1 MTSDPKQDNDAVVLE
16 RHDDVVVVQ
25 LNSPATRNALEPRVK
40 QKLER
45 GIPELLDD
53 PTVRCLVITGTGDAF
68 CAGGDINNMGEREAP
83 SVRQRMQVTHAW
95 AKRLLTAEKPVVA
108 AVNGAAAGAGFS
120 LALLCDIILVSEK
133 AYFRAAF
140 PGLGAAPDL
149 GLALT
154 LPRAVGAPRAK
165 DILLTNRRVEPA
177 EAEAIGMAK
186 RVVPAADLLVEA
198 FRLARELAAS
208 PSSSLG
214 LTKMLLNNAYG
225 TIEEFFAAEAFAQS
239 VAFGSPEFAEGVDA
253 FLSKRKPDFR
263 KAAVKSDPQTCSPV

>member
-1 MTSDPKQDNDAVVLE
+1 MTADQKQDGDAVIFE
-16 RHDDVVVVQ
+16 RHDDVVVVR

-40 QKLER
+40 QKLEN
-45 GIPELLDD
+45 GIPELLGDD
-53 PTVRCLVITGTGDAF
+53 TVRCLVITGAGNAF

-83 SVRQRMQVTHAW
+83 SVRKRMQVTHAW
-95 AKRLLTAEKPVVA
+95 AKRLLTAEKPIVA

-120 LALLCDIILVSEK
+120 LALLCDIVLVSDQ

-154 LPRAVGAPRAK
+154 LPRAIGTPRAK
-165 DILLTNRRVEPA
+165 EILLTNRRIEPA

-186 RVVPAADLLVEA
+186 RVVPSTDLLEEA
-198 FRLARELAAS
+198 IKLARDLAAG
-208 PSSSLG
+208 PSTSLG

-225 TIEEFFAAEAFAQS
+225 TIEEFFAAEAFAQG
-239 VAFGSPEFAEGVDA
+239 VAFGSREFAEGVDA
-253 FLSKRKPDFR
+253 FLNKRKPDFR
-263 KAAVKSDPQTCSPV
+263 KAARSA